1 MRIIGIPWFRGGV
14 VVGGPVLV
22 SVGVD
27 WFRCCGVIRGS
38 VRGFGRLC
46 GRCAGGCSPCVY
58 EIVGIPRFCGGA
70 VVGSPVSVW
79 TGSVFGSQF
88 RIWSA
93 GSGRCEAGVPVGSL
107 VFSGFAV
114 VPWSVGTRLV
124 GLLWTGLVL
133 WFLFRIWSVDPGG
146 LSGSSDGG

>member
-79 TGSVFGSQF
+79 TGSVFGLHPPIQSV
-88 RIWSA
+88 IWVSRAAIWRRLIAVQQAEHWYSA
-93 GSGRCEAGVPVGSL
+93 
-107 VFSGFAV
+107 
-114 VPWSVGTRLV
+114 
-124 GLLWTGLVL
+124 VL
-133 WFLFRIWSVDPGG
+133 WWCCGW
-146 LSGSSDGG
+146 